1 MTLAI
6 TYAAAGDP
14 ADVLATTEIPDPPP
28 PEPGQVQIKVRAFPI
43 HPGDLAGIN
52 FVPPAPGERAVPGLE
67 ATGVVVAVGPGVS
80 TPAVGTRVTVFPNPG
95 SWAQRINVP
104 AELAVTVP
112 DSVSDDIAAQMVCN
126 PLTALLLYRAA
137 QQHFSVGFD
146 GFVVNNAANS
156 SVGRLFT
163 AGAQHHQIATI
174 SVVRS
179 AARAQEFA
187 ERYPN
192 VPVIS
197 TDNPDWVEQV
207 RTVSDGR
214 PIPVALD
221 PIGGTIAADL
231 ISLLSARGDLDHL
244 RTGSPRKHPAAR
256 LGPARRRNRVARPD
270 HRPLV
275 GRHGTRTT
283 GLRYRQCTR
292 AGHLPARRVR
302 RCRRLLTRPDHR
314 RGPTRQPARKNRHRD
329 RQDVTIRL
337 DSASQSGHGA
347 ERATGGTT

>member
-14 ADVLATTEIPDPPP
+14 AEVLAVTGIPDPPP
-28 PEPGQVQIKVRAFPI
+28 PEPGHVQIKVRAFPI
-43 HPGDLAGIN
+43 HPGDLAGVN
-52 FVPPAPGERAVPGLE
+52 FLPPAPGERAVPGLE

-146 GFVVNNAANS
+146 GFVINNAANS

-179 AARAQEFA
+179 GARAQELA

-207 RTVSDGR
+207 RTVADGR

-221 PIGGTIAADL
+221 PVGGTIAADL
-231 ISLLSARGDLDHL
+231 MSLLSAGGTLITYGQIAQENIPLHASNL
-244 RTGSPRKHPAAR
+244 
-256 LGPARRRNRVARPD
+256 LG
-270 HRPLV
+270 
-275 GRHGTRTT
+275 GEI
-283 GLRYRQCTR
+283 GLRGLTIGRWLTGTAPERR
-292 AGHLPARRVR
+292 ASDIASARA
-302 RCRRLLTRPDHR
+302 LATS
-314 RGPTRQPARKNRHRD
+314 QPAEFDVAGAYSLDQITDAVRHVNRPGK
-329 RQDVTIRL
+329 I
-337 DSASQSGHGA
+337 
-347 ERATGGTT
+347 GTVIVKT

>member
-146 GFVVNNAANS
+146 GFVINNAANS

-179 AARAQEFA
+179 AARAQELA

-207 RTVSDGR
+207 RTVADGR

-221 PIGGTIAADL
+221 PVGGTIAADL
-231 ISLLSARGDLDHL
+231 MSLLSAGGTLITYGQIAQENIPLHASNL
-244 RTGSPRKHPAAR
+244 
-256 LGPARRRNRVARPD
+256 LG
-270 HRPLV
+270 
-275 GRHGTRTT
+275 GEI
-283 GLRYRQCTR
+283 GLRGLTIGRWLTGTAPERR
-292 AGHLPARRVR
+292 ASDIASARA
-302 RCRRLLTRPDHR
+302 LATS
-314 RGPTRQPARKNRHRD
+314 QPAEFDVAGAYSLDQITDAVQHVNRPGK
-329 RQDVTIRL
+329 I
-337 DSASQSGHGA
+337 
-347 ERATGGTT
+347 GTVIVKM

>member
-163 AGAQHHQIATI
+163 AGAQHRQIATI

-179 AARAQEFA
+179 AARAQELA

-207 RTVSDGR
+207 RTVADGR

-231 ISLLSARGDLDHL
+231 ISLLSAGGTLITYGQVAQENIPLHASAL
-244 RTGSPRKHPAAR
+244 
-256 LGPARRRNRVARPD
+256 LG
-270 HRPLV
+270 
-275 GRHGTRTT
+275 GEI
-283 GLRYRQCTR
+283 GLRGLTIGRWLTGTAPERR
-292 AGHLPARRVR
+292 ASDIASARA
-302 RCRRLLTRPDHR
+302 LATS
-314 RGPTRQPARKNRHRD
+314 QPAEFDVAGAYSLDQITDAVQHVNRPGK
-329 RQDVTIRL
+329 I
-337 DSASQSGHGA
+337 
-347 ERATGGTT
+347 GTVIVKT

>member
-28 PEPGQVQIKVRAFPI
+28 PEPGQVQIKIRAFPI

-146 GFVVNNAANS
+146 GFVINNAANS

-179 AARAQEFA
+179 AARAQELA

-207 RTVSDGR
+207 RTVADGR

-221 PIGGTIAADL
+221 PVGGTIAADL
-231 ISLLSARGDLDHL
+231 MSLLSAGGTLITYGQVAQENISLHASALLD
-244 RTGSPRKHPAAR
+244 GEI
-256 LGPARRRNRVARPD
+256 
-270 HRPLV
+270 
-275 GRHGTRTT
+275 
-283 GLRYRQCTR
+283 GLRGLTIGRWLTGTAHERR
-292 AGHLPARRVR
+292 ASDIASARA
-302 RCRRLLTRPDHR
+302 LATS
-314 RGPTRQPARKNRHRD
+314 QPAEFDIAGAYSLDQITDAVRHVNRPGK
-329 RQDVTIRL
+329 I
-337 DSASQSGHGA
+337 
-347 ERATGGTT
+347 GTVIVKT

>member
-6 TYAAAGDP
+6 TYVAAGDP

-112 DSVSDDIAAQMVCN
+112 DAVSDDVAAQMVCN

-146 GFVVNNAANS
+146 GFVINNAANS

-179 AARAQEFA
+179 AARAQELA

-192 VPVIS
+192 VPVVS

-231 ISLLSARGDLDHL
+231 ISLLSAGGTLITYGQVAQENIPLHASAL
-244 RTGSPRKHPAAR
+244 
-256 LGPARRRNRVARPD
+256 LG
-270 HRPLV
+270 
-275 GRHGTRTT
+275 GEI
-283 GLRYRQCTR
+283 GLRGLTIGRWLTGTAPERR
-292 AGHLPARRVR
+292 ASDIASARA
-302 RCRRLLTRPDHR
+302 LATS
-314 RGPTRQPARKNRHRD
+314 QPAEFDVAGAYSLDQITDAVQHVNRPGK
-329 RQDVTIRL
+329 I
-337 DSASQSGHGA
+337 
-347 ERATGGTT
+347 GTVIVKM